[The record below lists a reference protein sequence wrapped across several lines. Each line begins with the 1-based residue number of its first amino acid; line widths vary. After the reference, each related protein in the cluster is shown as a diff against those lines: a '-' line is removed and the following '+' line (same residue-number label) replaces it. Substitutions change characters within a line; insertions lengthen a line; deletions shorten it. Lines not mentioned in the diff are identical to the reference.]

1 MIALTFLLNTLE
13 ISSIFKLPLSSTSAK
28 IGFNPKFKTQLAEI
42 IKDLGVT
49 ITSSPLFKLRDLSA
63 IYRATLPFYTAML
76 YLFLWYSENSF
87 SNF

>member
-49 ITSSPLFKLRDLSA
+49 ILCLRSL
-63 IYRATLPFYTAML
+63 
-76 YLFLWYSENSF
+76 N
-87 SNF
+87 